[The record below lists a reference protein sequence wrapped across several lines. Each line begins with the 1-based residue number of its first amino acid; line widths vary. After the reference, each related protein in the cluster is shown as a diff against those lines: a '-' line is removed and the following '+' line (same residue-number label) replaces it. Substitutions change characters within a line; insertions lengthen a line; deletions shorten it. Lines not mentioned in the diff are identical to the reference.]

1 MPKKEIAIFVIVDAV
16 LVAAALIAVF
26 RHVKISY
33 VLLGFAVLSV
43 LNGIFLIV
51 SVVKKTDA
59 PR

>member
-1 MPKKEIAIFVIVDAV
+1 MPKKQIAIFVIIDVI

-26 RHVKISY
+26 RHVQIGY
-33 VLLGFAVLSV
+33 VILAFAVLSV

-51 SVVKKTDA
+51 TVVKNTST